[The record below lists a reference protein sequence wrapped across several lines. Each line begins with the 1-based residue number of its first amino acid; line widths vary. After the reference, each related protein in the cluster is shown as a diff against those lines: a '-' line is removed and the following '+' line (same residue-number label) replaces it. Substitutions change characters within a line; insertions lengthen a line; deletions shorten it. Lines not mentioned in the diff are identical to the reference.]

1 MNMGKEKDTIVVMQ
15 ATRYAKVKAKTVEG
29 AKMQAQKLYDGFEV
43 LAIYERKHGTAGFN
57 LP

>member
-1 MNMGKEKDTIVVMQ
+1 MGKEKDTIVVMQ

>member
-1 MNMGKEKDTIVVMQ
+1 MGEEKEMIVVMQ
-15 ATRYAKVKAKTVEG
+15 ATRYAKVKAKTPEG
-29 AKMQAQKLYDGFEV
+29 AKMEAQQLYDGFEV